1 MITRAGRLFHIDF
14 GHFLGNFKSK
24 LGIKRE
30 RAPFVFTNAFAAVL
44 DGVESNL
51 FEAFCQ
57 LCGTALNILRKEQA
71 LLISLFQLMLCCG
84 IPELETEED
93 IEWLKEKL
101 MLDLTDDEA
110 AAAFRAEN
118 LNSMKTTATRL
129 NDAAHILRRG

>member
-71 LLISLFQLMLCCG
+71 LLISLFQLMLCRG

-101 MLDLTDDEA
+101 MLDLTDDDA
-110 AAAFRAEN
+110 AAAFRAEI